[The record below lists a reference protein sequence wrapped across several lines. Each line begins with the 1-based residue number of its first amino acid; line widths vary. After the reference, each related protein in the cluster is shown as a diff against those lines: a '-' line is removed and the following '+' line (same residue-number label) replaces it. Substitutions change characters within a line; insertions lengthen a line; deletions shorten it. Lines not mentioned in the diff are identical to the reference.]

1 MRKKLL
7 LTTMLAAAAV
17 WPAAS
22 AQTLNATFEAD
33 SVTADGW
40 TEVHAAAGKGLW
52 TQTQYA
58 TETQFKGGSLTANKL
73 GGARCAVSKT
83 GGLMAIGKVPPSNW
97 LISPPVTIGQGDA
110 LNFMTAVAAGYN
122 TSNVTSDTQR
132 IRLDVLVSTTTAD
145 TTAFTD
151 TLMCEIPRAYTDWH
165 WRSLDLSKYAGK
177 TVRIAFHDHGSPISN
192 FVSQMLFLDNVSIAS
207 EVKTDMSAS
216 HMAAFTSGTVR
227 QQPVSVRVSNY
238 GAAVS
243 SFKVGYDIDGA
254 NAVTETISRQLA
266 SGGTLPHTFAQPA
279 TFEAGSHTVRAWVE
293 ASGDAYAS
301 NDTTQTAAEILESAA
316 LPYQASDANLQQAL
330 ATSYSYR
337 STGWTYMDR
346 YKAWVYTP
354 AKKASVLYTT
364 KGVSLKKGKVKVK
377 MLCASTADNASVNVY
392 LTQTKGKFE
401 TQAGTRSLKKTLDPE
416 NQNFTFDVPADG
428 DYIIGLTATT
438 TGQVTVSQLTYCEPY
453 EDVQCLDITAPA
465 PALLATAAT
474 PVTVRVRNE
483 GQQVQSAVKVA
494 YQIDGG
500 TAVEEQIASLQPNQ
514 EVEYT
519 FSKQANI
526 ITTGNHTLKAWA
538 SIANDGDRSNDS
550 IAATVYA
557 YAPHAFPY
565 RTSFEAATDSLEWSS
580 VNVDA
585 DATYWGVES
594 TPGYA
599 IDGQRT
605 LYLNY
610 TPSTA
615 HNDYAVS
622 PAIALGG
629 GQKGR
634 VSFYYGLSTTYG
646 TSKMQILLTKD
657 PSLEGLLTDAKVL
670 NTINVSGKDY
680 NYANAY
686 FDIPDT
692 DGGNYYFAILV
703 TGGTDQ
709 IFVDDFRVDA
719 ANEVALVGASSSVT
733 GSSYAPA
740 DGQLT
745 VNIANYGLA
754 DMSGAKFTCKVTGTD
769 GGKTVSEQTITGTY
783 QGTIKAGETA
793 TYTLADKAQFT
804 QPGTYTFAVSMTC
817 DGDADSKNNTFQA
830 EGPTKWATL
839 TVPATIGFENATDNA
854 ALQLDANKK
863 WTVSSYTPYQ
873 GARSLVH
880 NAKAADASNGD
891 WAFLNRVHLPAGTY
905 NVSFFWKTMTGNT
918 DDKYKQRFAVY
929 VGTEAKP
936 EAMTIKVAQLT
947 DTLNADHKATKE
959 MATVTIANEGDYCL
973 GVQCTTANTWGY
985 LVTDQFA
992 IEVPAQGIAVT
1003 AEAPYKADFAT
1014 REGEWY
1020 HYHPTATSNQWAVAT
1035 EGGDTAVYAS
1045 RTYTDWMKLWKT
1057 PSLYEAPAFSLEA
1070 GATYEATFGYSIA
1083 GTDAANP
1090 LNGESELRLLLA
1102 DKDVPAA
1109 FTTTVASGSENY
1121 IAAGQNLGTASGTFA
1136 VPQSGVYYLAFLPE
1150 SSVSAKFGIHSFE
1163 LKRVQA
1169 TGISTTEADGTTV
1182 TVKRNRVDISGHYT
1196 CCAIYTMGGVQ
1207 LASVAGQ
1214 SSVSLAD
1221 LGTGVYAVK
1230 VTLPS
1235 GQQIVK
1241 KVAVTH

>member
-7 LTTMLAAAAV
+7 LTTMLAVAAA

-22 AQTLNATFEAD
+22 AQTLSASFEAD
-33 SVTADGW
+33 SVTAGGW

-52 TQTQYA
+52 TQAQYA
-58 TETQFKGGSLTANKL
+58 TDTQFKSGQLTVNKL

-83 GGLMAIGKVPPSNW
+83 GGLMAMGKVTPSNW
-97 LISPPVTIGQGDA
+97 LISPPVTIGHGDA
-110 LNFMTAVAAGYN
+110 LNFMLAVAAGYN
-122 TSNVTSDTQR
+122 TSNVTSDAQR

-151 TLMCEIPRAYTDWH
+151 TLLCEIPRAYTDWH

-177 TVRIAFHDHGSPISN
+177 QVRIAFHDHGSPISN
-192 FVSQMLFLDNVSIAS
+192 FVSQMLYVDNVTIAT
-207 EVKTDMSAS
+207 EAKADMSAS
-216 HMAAFTSGTVR
+216 RMAALTSGTLR
-227 QQPVSVRVSNY
+227 QQPVSVRLSNY
-238 GAAVS
+238 GTAVGG
-243 SFKVGYDIDGA
+243 FKVGYDIDGA
-254 NAVTETISRQLA
+254 NAVTETILQPLA
-266 SGGTLPHTFAQPA
+266 AGDTLLHTFAQPA
-279 TFEAGSHTVRAWVE
+279 AFEAGSHTVRAWVK
-293 ASGDAYAS
+293 AGGDAYAS
-301 NDTTQTAAEILESAA
+301 NDTISSTVEILENAA
-316 LPYQASDANLQQAL
+316 LPYSAAEANLQQAL

-346 YKAWVYTP
+346 YKAWVFTP

-364 KGVSLKKGKVKVK
+364 KGVSLKKGLVKVK
-377 MLCASTADNASVNVY
+377 LQCASTADDASVGVY

-401 TQAGTRSLKKTLDPE
+401 TQVGTRSLVKTLDPE
-416 NQNFTFDVPADG
+416 YQNFTFSVPADG
-428 DYIIGLTATT
+428 DYIIGLTAST

-453 EDVQCLDITAPA
+453 EDVQCLGVTAPA
-465 PALLATAAT
+465 AAVLATAAT
-474 PVTVRVRNE
+474 PVTVKVRNE
-483 GQQVQSAVKVA
+483 GQQTQSAVKVA

-500 TAVEEQIASLQPNQ
+500 SAVEEQIASIQPNQ

-519 FSKQANI
+519 FAKQADLSKAG
-526 ITTGNHTLKAWA
+526 THTLKAWA

-550 IAATVYA
+550 IAKAVYV

-565 RTSFEAATDSLEWSS
+565 RTSFEATADSLEWSC

-585 DATYWGVES
+585 DAAYWGVES

-610 TPSTA
+610 TPGVT

-646 TSKMQILLTKD
+646 TSKMQVLLTKD

-670 NTINVSGKDY
+670 NTISVSGKGY

-692 DGGNYYFAILV
+692 AGGNYYFAILV
-703 TGGTDQ
+703 TEGTDQ

-719 ANEVALVGASSSVT
+719 ASELALVGASSSVT
-733 GSSYAPA
+733 GSSYDPA

-745 VNIANYGLA
+745 VAIANYGLT
-754 DMSGAKFTCKVTGTD
+754 DLSGAKLTCKVTGTSGD
-769 GGKTVSEQTITGTY
+769 KTVSEQTITDTY
-783 QGTIKAGETA
+783 AGTIKAGETA
-793 TYTLADKAQFT
+793 TYTLAGKVQFA
-804 QPGTYTFAVSMTC
+804 QPGTYTYAVSMTC
-817 DGDADSKNNTFQA
+817 NGDADTKNNTFQA

-839 TVPATIGFENATDNA
+839 TVPATIGFEDASDNA
-854 ALQLDANKK
+854 ALQLDATKK

-873 GARSLVH
+873 GTHSLVH
-880 NAKAADASNGD
+880 NAKAANASGD

-905 NVSFFWKTMTGNT
+905 DVSFFWKTMTGNT
-918 DDKYKQRFAVY
+918 ADKYKQRFAVY
-929 VGTEAKP
+929 LGTEAKA
-936 EAMTIKVAQLT
+936 EAMSIKVAELT

-959 MATVTIANEGDYCL
+959 LATVTIANEGDYFL

-992 IEVPAQGIAVT
+992 IEAPEQGIAVT
-1003 AEAPYKADFAT
+1003 ADAPYVADFAN
-1014 REGEWY
+1014 RESEWY
-1020 HYHPTATSNQWAVAT
+1020 HYHPTSTSNQWAA
-1035 EGGDTAVYAS
+1035 ESAGGETAVYAS
-1045 RTYTDWMKLWKT
+1045 RTYTDWMKQWKT

-1070 GATYEATFGYSIA
+1070 GARYEAAFTYSIA

-1090 LNGESELRLLLA
+1090 LNGESRLNLLLA

-1109 FTTTVASGSENY
+1109 FTTTVASGSESY
-1121 IAAGQNLGTASGTFA
+1121 IAAGQSLGTASGTIT
-1136 VPQSGVYYLAFLPE
+1136 VPQSGVYRLAFLPE

-1163 LKRVQA
+1163 LKLVQP
-1169 TGISTTEADGTTV
+1169 TGVNASEALGTTV
-1182 TVKRNRVDISGHYT
+1182 TVKQRRIDISGPYT
-1196 CCAIYTMGGVQ
+1196 SCAIYTMGGVQ

-1214 SSVSLAD
+1214 SSID
-1221 LGTGVYAVK
+1221 LSPFGTGVYAVK
-1230 VTLPS
+1230 VTLP
-1235 GQQIVK
+1235 GGGQIVK
-1241 KVAVTH
+1241 KVALTR

>member
-7 LTTMLAAAAV
+7 LTTLLAAAAV

-22 AQTLNATFEAD
+22 AQTLNATFED
-33 SVTADGW
+33 DGVTAGGW

-58 TETQFKGGSLTANKL
+58 TETQFKSGSLTVNKL

-83 GGLMAIGKVPPSNW
+83 GGLMAVGKVPPSNW
-97 LISPPVTIGQGDA
+97 LISPPVAVANGDA
-110 LNFMTAVAAGYN
+110 LNFMMAVAAGYN
-122 TSNVTSDTQR
+122 TSNVTSDAQR

-151 TLMCEIPRAYTDWH
+151 TLMCEIPRAYADWH

-192 FVSQMLFLDNVSIAS
+192 FVSQSLFLDNVSITPEA
-207 EVKTDMSAS
+207 KTDMGVSRV
-216 HMAAFTSGTVR
+216 AALSSGTMR

-243 SFKVGYDIDGA
+243 SFKVSYDIDGA
-254 NAVTETISRQLA
+254 NTVTETVNKPMA
-266 SGGTLPHTFAQPA
+266 AGDTLLHTFAPA
-279 TFEAGSHTVRAWVE
+279 TFAAGSHTVRAWAE
-293 ASGDAYAS
+293 AGSDAYAS
-301 NDTTQTAAEILESAA
+301 NDTASTAVEIFDNAV
-316 LPYQASDANLQQAL
+316 LPYAVTEANAKQAL
-330 ATSYSYR
+330 ATTYSYR

-346 YKAWVYTP
+346 YNAWIFTP
-354 AKKASVLYTT
+354 ANKASYLYTT
-364 KGVSLKKGKVKVK
+364 KGISLKKGKVKVK
-377 MLCASTADNASVNVY
+377 LLCTSTAATASIQAY
-392 LTQTKGKFE
+392 LTQVKGKFE
-401 TQAGTRSLKKTLDPE
+401 TKAGSRSLMQTLTPTY
-416 NQNFTFDVPADG
+416 QNFIFDVLADG
-428 DYIIGLTATT
+428 DYIIGLAAATS
-438 TGQVTVSQLTYCEPY
+438 GQVAVSQLTYCEPY
-453 EDVQCLDITAPA
+453 EDVRCLEASAPA
-465 PALLATAAT
+465 EAMLATAST
-474 PVTVRVRNE
+474 PVTIKVRNE
-483 GQQVQSAVKVA
+483 GLKEQQAVKVA
-494 YQIDGG
+494 YQINGG
-500 TAVEEQIASLQPNQ
+500 TAVEESIASLQPNQ
-514 EVEYT
+514 EMEYT
-519 FSKQANI
+519 FSKQANLSEA
-526 ITTGNHTLKAWA
+526 GNHTLRAWVSTA
-538 SIANDGDRSNDS
+538 DDGDRSNDS
-550 IAATVYA
+550 IAKAIYV

-565 RTSFEAATDSLEWSS
+565 RTSFEAKADSLEWSS
-580 VNVDA
+580 VNVD
-585 DATYWGVES
+585 DDDTYWGVES
-594 TPGYA
+594 TRGYA

-610 TPSTA
+610 TPNVK
-615 HNDYAVS
+615 HNDYAIS
-622 PAIALGG
+622 PAIALAG

-657 PSLEGLLTDAKVL
+657 PTLEGLLTDAKVL
-670 NTINVSGKDY
+670 NTLSINGRGYS
-680 NYANAY
+680 YANAY

-703 TGGTDQ
+703 TEGTDQ

-733 GSSYAPA
+733 GSSYDPA

-745 VNIANYGLA
+745 VSIANYGMA
-754 DMSGAKFTCKVTGTD
+754 DLSGAKFTCKVTGTD
-769 GGKTVSEQTITGTY
+769 GGKTVSEQTITGAY
-783 QGTIKAGETA
+783 DGTIKAGETA
-793 TYTLADKAQFT
+793 TCTLADKAQFT
-804 QPGTYTFAVSMTC
+804 KPGTYTFAVSMTC
-817 DGDADSKNNTFQA
+817 NGDADSKNNTFQA

-839 TVPATIGFENATDNA
+839 TVPATIGFENTSDNA
-854 ALQLDANKK
+854 ALQLDATKK

-873 GARSLVH
+873 GLRSLAH

-891 WAFLNRVHLPAGTY
+891 WAFLNRVHIPAGTY

-918 DDKYKQRFAVY
+918 ADKYKQNFAVY
-929 VGTEAKP
+929 LGTEPKP

-959 MATVTIANEGDYCL
+959 MATVTIANEGDYYL
-973 GVQCTTANTWGY
+973 GVQCTTTNTWGY
-985 LVTDQFA
+985 LVTDQYV
-992 IEVPAQGIAVT
+992 IETPAKGLAVT

-1020 HYHPTATSNQWAVAT
+1020 HYHPTTTSNQWAVAT

-1045 RTYTDWMKLWKT
+1045 RTYTDWMKQWKT

-1070 GATYEATFGYSIA
+1070 GATYEASFGYSIA

-1090 LNGESELRLLLA
+1090 LNGESKLRLLLA
-1102 DKDVPAA
+1102 DKDVPSA
-1109 FTTTVASGSENY
+1109 FTTTVASGDESY
-1121 IAAGQNLGTASGTFA
+1121 IASGAERGTASATFT

-1150 SSVSAKFGIHSFE
+1150 SSVSAKFGLHSFE
-1163 LKRVQA
+1163 LKRTPA
-1169 TGISTTEADGTTV
+1169 TGISATAAEGTTV
-1182 TVKRNRVDISGHYT
+1182 TVKRNRVDISGPYT
-1196 CCAIYTMGGVQ
+1196 SCAIYTMGGVQ

-1214 SSVSLAD
+1214 SSISLAD

-1230 VTLPS
+1230 VSLPG

-1241 KVAVTH
+1241 KVAVTR

>member
-1 MRKKLL
+1 MRKELL
-7 LTTMLAAAAV
+7 LTTMLAAAAA

-22 AQTLNATFEAD
+22 AQTLSATFEAD

-52 TQTQYA
+52 TQAQYA
-58 TETQFKGGSLTANKL
+58 TDTQFKSGQITVNKL
-73 GGARCAVSKT
+73 GGAKCAVSKT
-83 GGLMAIGKVPPSNW
+83 GGLMAMGKVPASNW
-97 LISPPVTIGQGDA
+97 LISPPVAVGQGDA
-110 LNFMTAVAAGYN
+110 LNFMMAVAAGYN
-122 TSNVTSDTQR
+122 TSNVTNDAQR

-151 TLMCEIPRAYTDWH
+151 TLMCEIPRAYANWH
-165 WRSLDLSKYAGK
+165 WRSLDLSKYAGQ

-192 FVSQMLFLDNVSIAS
+192 FVSQMLYLDNVAIAA
-207 EVKTDMSAS
+207 EAKTDMSAS
-216 HMAAFTSGTVR
+216 RMAAFTSGTLR

-254 NAVTETISRQLA
+254 NAVTETISHPLA
-266 SGGTLPHTFAQPA
+266 AGDTLLHTFAQQA
-279 TFEAGSHTVRAWVE
+279 AFDAGSHTVRAWVT
-293 ASGDAYAS
+293 ADGDAYAA
-301 NDTTQTAAEILESAA
+301 NDTVSATVEVTESAT
-316 LPYQASDANLQQAL
+316 LPYSATEATLQQAL
-330 ATSYSYR
+330 ASSYSYR

-377 MLCASTADNASVNVY
+377 ILCASTDDNASVNIY
-392 LTQTKGKFE
+392 LTQAKGKFE
-401 TQAGTRSLKKTLDPE
+401 TQVGSRSLAKTLDQQY
-416 NQNFTFDVPADG
+416 QNFTFDVPADG
-428 DYIIGLTATT
+428 DYIIGLTAATA
-438 TGQVTVSQLTYCEPY
+438 GQVTVSQITYCEPY
-453 EDVQCLDITAPA
+453 EDVQCLDITAPSA
-465 PALLATAAT
+465 AVLANAAHT
-474 PVTVRVRNE
+474 VTIKVRND
-483 GQQVQSAVKVA
+483 GQKAQTAVKVA

-500 TAVEEQIASLQPNQ
+500 TAVEEQIASLQPSQ
-514 EVEYT
+514 EMEYT
-519 FSKQANI
+519 FGKQASI
-526 ITTGNHTLKAWA
+526 SAAGTHTIKAWVSA
-538 SIANDGDRSNDS
+538 TDDGDRSNDS
-550 IAATVYA
+550 IAKAVYA

-565 RTSFEAATDSLEWSS
+565 RTSFEAAADSLEWSS

-585 DATYWGVES
+585 DAAYWGVES
-594 TPGYA
+594 TQGYA

-610 TPSTA
+610 APGVK

-657 PSLEGLLTDAKVL
+657 PTLEGLLTDAKVL
-670 NTINVSGKDY
+670 GTISVNGKGY
-680 NYANAY
+680 SYANAY

-692 DGGNYYFAILV
+692 AGGNYHFAILV
-703 TGGTDQ
+703 TDGSDQ

-719 ANEVALVGASSSVT
+719 ASEVALVGASSSVT

-745 VNIANYGLA
+745 VAIANYGMT
-754 DMSGAKFTCKVTGTD
+754 DISGAKLTCKVTGTD

-783 QGTIKAGETA
+783 DGTIKAGETA
-793 TYTLADKAQFT
+793 TCTLAGKAQFT
-804 QPGTYTFAVSMTC
+804 KPGTYTFAVSMTC
-817 DGDADSKNNTFQA
+817 DGDADAKNNTFQA

-839 TVPATIGFENATDNA
+839 SVPATIGFENTSDNA
-854 ALQLDANKK
+854 ALQLDATKK

-873 GARSLVH
+873 GTRSLVH
-880 NAKAADASNGD
+880 NAKAADAINGD
-891 WAFLNRVHLPAGTY
+891 WAYLNRVHIPAGTY

-918 DDKYKQRFAVY
+918 ADKYKQNFAVY
-929 VGTEAKP
+929 LGTDAKP
-936 EAMTIKVAQLT
+936 EAMTIKVAELT

-959 MATVTIANEGDYCL
+959 MATVDIANEGDYYL
-973 GVQCTTANTWGY
+973 GVRCTTTNTWGY

-992 IEVPAQGIAVT
+992 IEAPAQGIAVT
-1003 AEAPYKADFAT
+1003 TEAPYRADFAT

-1045 RTYTDWMKLWKT
+1045 RTYTDWMKQWKT

-1070 GATYEATFGYSIA
+1070 GASYEATFDYSIA

-1090 LNGESELRLLLA
+1090 LNGESKLDLLLA
-1102 DKDVPAA
+1102 GKDVPSA
-1109 FTTTVASGSENY
+1109 FTTTVASGDEGY
-1121 IAAGQNLGTASGTFA
+1121 IAGGQSRGTAKGTFT
-1136 VPQSGVYYLAFLPE
+1136 VPQSGVYYLAFLPG

-1163 LKRVQA
+1163 LKRLQA
-1169 TGISTTEADGTTV
+1169 TGIGATVAEGTTV
-1182 TVKRNRVDISGHYT
+1182 TVKHNRVDISGPYT
-1196 CCAIYTMGGVQ
+1196 SCAIYTMGGVQ

-1214 SSVSLAD
+1214 SSISLSD

-1230 VTLPS
+1230 VSLPG

-1241 KVAVTH
+1241 KVAVTR